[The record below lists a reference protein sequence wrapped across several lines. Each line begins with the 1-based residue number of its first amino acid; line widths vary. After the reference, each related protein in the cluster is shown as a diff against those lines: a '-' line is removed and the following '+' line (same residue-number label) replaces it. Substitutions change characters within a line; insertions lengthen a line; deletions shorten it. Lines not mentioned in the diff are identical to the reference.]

1 LDLQEIIGADQ
12 HLVRRIV
19 AWKLKAG

>member
-1 LDLQEIIGADQ
+1 LDLQEIIVADQ

>member
-1 LDLQEIIGADQ
+1 LDLQEIIGTDQ